1 MSEFGTPYNGLQGFA
16 YSATAI
22 INALAELNNTL
33 SSLSISNPLQRVSF
47 SDNGEI
53 VTNTSSSTM
62 THTFSSSSSSSS
74 SFACRNHIG
83 FILQAKDTNTSNVLL
98 NGGIE
103 LKPGTTFVLTV
114 EQNRIFNI
122 SSVTVTIAPGD
133 SVAWL
138 PICVS

>member
-1 MSEFGTPYNGLQGFA
+1 MSEFGTQYNGLQGFA

-33 SSLSISNPLQRVSF
+33 SSLSIGDKPLQTVNF
-47 SDNGEI
+47 NNNGVI
-53 VTNTSSSTM
+53 ITNTSSSTM
-62 THTFSSSSSSSS
+62 THTFSSKLNVCTN
-74 SFACRNHIG
+74 FIG

-98 NGGIE
+98 NGVIE

-114 EQNRIFNI
+114 EQNRIFDI
-122 SSVTVTIAPGD
+122 LSVNVTIAPGD

-138 PICVS
+138 PICVY

>member
-1 MSEFGTPYNGLQGFA
+1 MSEFGTQYNGLQGFA

-33 SSLSISNPLQRVSF
+33 SSLSIGGNPLQTVTF
-47 SDNGEI
+47 SNNGNI

-62 THTFSSSSSSSS
+62 THTFGMS
-74 SFACRNHIG
+74 ACVNHIG

-98 NGGIE
+98 NGVIE

-114 EQNRIFNI
+114 EQNRVFDI

>member
-1 MSEFGTPYNGLQGFA
+1 MSEFGTQYNGLQGFT

-33 SSLSISNPLQRVSF
+33 SSISIGDNPLQTAIF
-47 SDNGEI
+47 SNCGVI
-53 VTNTSSSTM
+53 LTNTSGSTM
-62 THTFSSSSSSSS
+62 TYTFSGSGRC
-74 SFACRNHIG
+74 ACVNHIG

-98 NGGIE
+98 NGAIE

-114 EQNRIFNI
+114 EQNRIFDI
-122 SSVTVTIAPGD
+122 SSVTVTIDPGD